1 MRFSPRSRWLL
12 TFALVAMML
21 HGVAIAGSGQD
32 KKQSKSSVKK
42 TKSSILTPATAPLGG
57 EEKEE
62 MASRRGKKDVGP
74 TNPQEA
80 FLWRMLAWRD
90 ENGVIDP
97 EGRTRATKQMA
108 ALAQSKKLAPT
119 SYRWLEKGPDNIA
132 GRTRSLI
139 IDPTNPNKMFTGSV
153 GGGIWR
159 SLDAG
164 VTWKAV
170 DDRMASIAIGCMTFD
185 PNDSNT
191 IYAGTGEGYF
201 NGDAIQGAG
210 VLRSRDGG
218 TTWAILPSTSAWS
231 YVNRVAVAPTNSNL
245 ILAAKQYGGIYRST
259 DGGGSWTNVLPAQ
272 VGHQVLFDPT
282 SPSKVMATVLD
293 YNFSTG
299 QWFTQASYSTDG
311 GATWTAATGV
321 GAASFSAR
329 VEVAYAPSNTQI
341 VYAQVGT
348 SGGRVWKS
356 TNGGQSFAQVTTTGS
371 TGASW
376 YNNAIWVSPTDS
388 NFLVL
393 TGLHTYK
400 SIDGGVTITKISN
413 GYILTQDP
421 HPDVHTITMDPGY
434 NGTSN
439 KRIYVGTDGGFF
451 KTDDITTASQSVG
464 WVPFTP
470 AVRTTQYYG
479 ARGDGV
485 SGKIV
490 GGTQDNG
497 SHLLVPGDVNGLLW
511 FGGDGGWSDI
521 DKTDNNYVYGEY
533 IYLQIFRST
542 TGGGGANWIF
552 NGDGGA
558 NFISPLILDPN
569 NPNRLLGG
577 GTALYVSDNVKAAV
591 PTFSNLKANVG
602 SPISAIAVNP
612 GASSTIWVGHN
623 DGRVYRT
630 TNGTAATPT
639 WTAIDNNSGANPL
652 PNRYVG
658 RVTVDPSNINRVWIG
673 LGGFNS
679 DNLWLS
685 TDGGST
691 WSQRTG
697 TAPNALPSA
706 PIRGVAVHPT
716 NSNIIY
722 VGTEVGLC
730 VSTDGGLNW
739 SAPGQGPGNVSV
751 DEVSFMYNSDKVLVA
766 THGRGVWYL
775 GPVNMSAITGPTSV
789 TRNAS
794 FTYTI
799 STDEIAP
806 TGGIPINLTSSD
818 PGITVPPTVVIPERQ
833 TTATFTAAVGSTA
846 SSTGTITA
854 ALDGDTRSIT
864 LNVAG
869 LALTGV
875 IINPTKVIGG
885 SAVACFGKAV
895 LSSPAPAGGV
905 TVTLSSLN
913 TSAASV
919 PATVVIGTGKTS
931 ENFVITH
938 KKVTSVR
945 DVKIKATYNGVTQ
958 TAVLRVQPP
967 QPTKV
972 QITPGT
978 FVGGSAGAV
987 TCTVTVSIPAPA
999 GFSVTLAS
1007 SDTSLPV
1014 PSTLAFAE
1022 GATTATFSITD
1033 APVAFQKS
1041 VAIKATSGILEQ
1053 RGYCTMQPPSPVNI
1067 TFTNNPVKGGSSTDV
1082 FGTVTL
1088 DVPAPS
1094 GGAKVMLSSSL
1105 TSAATVPSTVFIS
1118 AGSTSGTF
1126 KVSHKVVTSQKIVTI
1141 TATYLKRLS
1150 RTLTINP

>member
-1 MRFSPRSRWLL
+1 MLL
-12 TFALVAMML
+12 
-21 HGVAIAGSGQD
+21 GVAIASGGQD

-42 TKSSILTPATAPLGG
+42 SSTSILTKATAPLGG
-57 EEKEE
+57 EEEE
-62 MASRRGKKDVGP
+62 KMVSRRGKKNVGP
-74 TNPQEA
+74 TNPHEA

-97 EGRTRATKQMA
+97 EGRSRAVKQMS

-139 IDPTNPNKMFTGSV
+139 IDPTNSNKMFTGSV
-153 GGGIWR
+153 GGGIWK
-159 SLDAG
+159 STDAG
-164 VTWKAV
+164 TTWKVV

-185 PNDSNT
+185 PNDVNT
-191 IYAGTGEGYF
+191 IYAGTGEGFF
-201 NGDAIQGAG
+201 NSDAIRGAG

-218 TTWAILPSTSAWS
+218 ATWAILPSTSAWS
-231 YVNRVAVAPTNSNL
+231 YVNRIAVAPTNSNV
-245 ILAAKQYGGIYRST
+245 ILAAKQSGGIYRST
-259 DGGGSWTNVLPAQ
+259 DGGGTWTNVLPAQ
-272 VGHQVLFDPT
+272 VGHQVMFDPT
-282 SPSKVMATVLD
+282 SATKVMATVLD

-299 QWFTQASYSTDG
+299 QWFTQASYSVDG

-321 GAASFSAR
+321 GTTDFNAR

-341 VYAQVGT
+341 VYAHVGT

-356 TNGGQSFAQVTTTGS
+356 TNGGQSFASVTTTGS
-371 TGASW
+371 TSASW
-376 YNNAIWVSPTDS
+376 YANGIWVSPTDP

-393 TGLHTYK
+393 TGLHVYK
-400 SIDGGVTITKISN
+400 STDGGVTISQIGN
-413 GYILTQDP
+413 GYILTQQP
-421 HPDVHTITMDPGY
+421 HPDIHSITMDPGF
-434 NGTSN
+434 NGTTN
-439 KRIYVGTDGGFF
+439 KRIYVGTDGGYF
-451 KTDDITTASQSVG
+451 KADDISTASQAAG
-464 WVPFTP
+464 WVSFTP

-485 SGKIV
+485 TGKIV

-497 SHLLVPGDVNGLLW
+497 THSMVPGSVNGTLW

-521 DKTDNNYVYGEY
+521 DRTDNNYVYGEY

-558 NFISPLILDPN
+558 NFIAPLILDPN

-577 GTALYVSDNVKAAV
+577 GSALYVSDNVKAAV
-591 PTFSNLKANVG
+591 PTFSNLKASVG
-602 SPISAIAVNP
+602 SPVSAIAVNP
-612 GASSTIWVGHN
+612 GASGTVWVGHN

-630 TNGTAATPT
+630 TNGTAAAPT
-639 WTAIDNNSGANPL
+639 WTAIDNNAGSNPF

-658 RVTVDPSNINRVWIG
+658 RVTVDPSNTNRVWVG
-673 LGGFNS
+673 LGGFNNN
-679 DNLWLS
+679 NLWLS
-685 TDGGST
+685 TDGGTT
-691 WSQRTG
+691 WAQRTG
-697 TAPNALPSA
+697 TNPNALPSA
-706 PIRGVAVHPT
+706 PIRGIAVHPT

-739 SAPGQGPGNVSV
+739 STPGQGPGNVSV
-751 DEVSFMYNSDKVLVA
+751 DEVSFMYNSNKVLLA
-766 THGRGVWYL
+766 THGRGVWFL
-775 GPVNMSAITGPTSV
+775 GPVTMSAITGPTSV
-789 TRNAS
+789 TRNAT
-794 FTYTI
+794 FTYAI

-806 TGGIPINLTSSD
+806 TGGIPINLSSSD
-818 PGITVPPTVVIPERQ
+818 PAITVPPTVVIPERQ
-833 TTATFTAAVGSTA
+833 TSATFTATVGSAA

-885 SAVACFGKAV
+885 SAVACIGKAV

-905 TVTLSSLN
+905 TVTLSSLIPG
-913 TSAASV
+913 AASV
-919 PATVVIGTGKTS
+919 PASVVIGTGKTN

-938 KKVTSVR
+938 KKVTSVQ

-958 TAVLRVQPP
+958 SSVLRVQPA

-972 QITPGT
+972 QITPST
-978 FVGGSAGAV
+978 FVGGSAASV
-987 TCTVTVSIPAPA
+987 TCTVTISIPAPA
-999 GFSVTLAS
+999 GFSLKLAS
-1007 SDTSLPV
+1007 SDAALPV
-1014 PSTLAFAE
+1014 PATLAFTE
-1022 GATTATFSITD
+1022 GATTATFTITD
-1033 APVAFQKS
+1033 APVTFQKS
-1041 VAIKATSGILEQ
+1041 VAIKATSGVLEQ
-1053 RGYCTMQPPSPVNI
+1053 RGYCTMQPASPVSL
-1067 TFTNNPVKGGSSTDV
+1067 TFSSNPVKGGS
-1082 FGTVTL
+1082 GTVVTGTVSL
-1088 DVPAPS
+1088 DVPAPA
-1094 GGAKVMLSSSL
+1094 GGARVMLSSSL
-1105 TSAATVPSTVFIS
+1105 TSAATVPSAITIP

-1126 KVSHKVVTSQKIVTI
+1126 TVTHKGVTSQKIVTI
-1141 TATYLKRLS
+1141 TATYFKRL
-1150 RTLTINP
+1150 TNTITINP